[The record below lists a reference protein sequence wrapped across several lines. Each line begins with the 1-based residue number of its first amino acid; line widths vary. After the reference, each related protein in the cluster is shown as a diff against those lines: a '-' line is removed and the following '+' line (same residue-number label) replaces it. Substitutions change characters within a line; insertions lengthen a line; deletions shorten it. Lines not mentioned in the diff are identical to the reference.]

1 MGVLSRIVK
10 QSDSDINQL
19 IVPPEHAR
27 VLYYVSHVGVVTSAL
42 AYSRGH
48 IWLATIV
55 GTCVG
60 TSLSYWNRPT
70 YGMRRNIDIAA
81 VQLSLWS
88 HTYNAHSSQ
97 YVLAYYTIISLG
109 IAAFFASWNTMQ
121 QNKLWHSILLHA
133 VVHISAHLSCLC
145 VYYG

>member
-1 MGVLSRIVK
+1 MGVLSHIVK
-10 QSDSDINQL
+10 SSGSDTNQL
-19 IVPPEHAR
+19 IVPPEQAR
-27 VLYYVSHVGVVTSAL
+27 VLYYVSHVGVLTSAL
-42 AYSRGH
+42 AYYKGH
-48 IWLATIV
+48 VYLASVV

-97 YVLAYYTIISLG
+97 YVLAYYIIIGLG
-109 IAAFFASWNTMQ
+109 IAAFFASWNTMK
-121 QNKLWHSILLHA
+121 QNKLWHSTLLHA
-133 VVHISAHLSCLC
+133 VVHISAHMSSLC

>member
-10 QSDSDINQL
+10 YNSSEAEQL
-19 IVPPEHAR
+19 IVPIEHAR
-27 VLYYVSHVGVVTSAL
+27 VLYYVSHAGVVTSAL

-60 TSLSYWNRPT
+60 TSLTYWKRPT
-70 YGMRRNIDIAA
+70 YGLRRNIDIAA

-97 YVLAYYTIISLG
+97 YMVAYYAIIGLG
-109 IAAFFASWNTMQ
+109 IAAFFGSWHAMQ
-121 QNKLWHSILLHA
+121 QHKLWHSTLLHA
-133 VVHISAHLSCLC
+133 VVHISAHLSGLC